1 VAGRIEPSSDAPGSS
16 ARAWLAENHLG
27 RYVVATYAAVALLD
41 AGRHAPAG
49 EGGAVAAAA
58 AAAAAAAM
66 DACQPRCES
75 VAGMVVTEGP
85 RTFLQVI
92 LREIGVGV
100 RVGGAGG
107 GCIEMDINVQTAGL
121 ETSDIR
127 NRIERTRGEFDRLRN

>member
-1 VAGRIEPSSDAPGSS
+1 MAGRIEPSSDAPGSS

-27 RYVVATYAAVALLD
+27 RYVVATHAAVSLLD

-49 EGGAVAAAA
+49 GGGTG